1 MENTDVA
8 TNQKQKEGKKL
19 NLFRILF
26 SVLLVLAS
34 LLLGFYTGTRY
45 GLDVATNAA
54 LEFLEY
60 KSADPVEI
68 DLEQLDS
75 EPAAVYG
82 SNDADKTVR
91 VFIDLQCPSCSTF
104 MEESLKNL
112 QEDKTVRIEF
122 YDYPSD
128 SHKYARLA
136 AAYSRC
142 AVQQGV
148 DYLSYIGH
156 LNADYSEWTSMLK
169 ESNVSE
175 YLLQTA
181 IKYGADE
188 DMMNLCVIGNEVYQA
203 IDSKV
208 ANAAVLG
215 VEGTPSF
222 IIGNHLITGYVSR
235 RTFNSMMNEFS
246 N

>member
-1 MENTDVA
+1 MEKTDVA
-8 TNQKQKEGKKL
+8 STQEQKTGKKL
-19 NLFRILF
+19 DLARTVIM
-26 SVLLVLAS
+26 VLLVLAS

-60 KSADPVEI
+60 KAADPVGI
-68 DLEQLDS
+68 DLELLDS
-75 EPAAVYG
+75 EPVAVYG
-82 SNDADKTVR
+82 SDDADKTVKI
-91 VFIDLQCPSCSTF
+91 FIDLQCPSCSTF
-104 MEESLKNL
+104 TEESLKNL
-112 QEDKTVRIEF
+112 QEDKTVKIEF

-128 SHKYARLA
+128 NHKYSRLA

-142 AVQQGV
+142 AVKQGV

-188 DMMNLCVIGNEVYQA
+188 DKMNLCVIGNDVYQA
-203 IDSKV
+203 IDSNV

-235 RTFNSMMNEFS
+235 RTFNSMMKEFS

>member
-1 MENTDVA
+1 MEKTDVA
-8 TNQKQKEGKKL
+8 STPEQKTGKKL
-19 NLFRILF
+19 DLVRTII
-26 SVLLVLAS
+26 VILLVLVS

-60 KSADPVEI
+60 KAADPVEI
-68 DLEQLDS
+68 DLELLDS

-82 SNDADKTVR
+82 SDEADKTVK

-104 MEESLKNL
+104 LEESLKNL
-112 QEDKTVRIEF
+112 QEDKTVKIEF

-128 SHKYARLA
+128 NHKYSRLA

-142 AVQQGV
+142 AVKQGV

-188 DMMNLCVIGNEVYQA
+188 DKMNLCVIGNDVYQA
-203 IDSKV
+203 IDSNV

-222 IIGNHLITGYVSR
+222 IIGHHLITGYVSR
-235 RTFNSMMNEFS
+235 RTFNAMMKEFS

>member
-1 MENTDVA
+1 MEKTDVVSIPE
-8 TNQKQKEGKKL
+8 QIKGKKL
-19 NLFRILF
+19 DLSRIIF
-26 SVLLVLAS
+26 TVLLALAS

-54 LEFLEY
+54 LEFMEF
-60 KSADPVEI
+60 KAADPVEI
-68 DLEQLDS
+68 DLDKLDS

-82 SNDADKTVR
+82 SDAADKTVK

-104 MEESLKNL
+104 MEESLKNIL
-112 QEDKTVRIEF
+112 KDNSVRLEF

-128 SHKYARLA
+128 TNKFSRLA
-136 AAYSRC
+136 AAYTRC

-175 YLLQTA
+175 YLLQAA

-188 DMMNLCVIGNEVYQA
+188 DMMNLCVIGNDVYRA
-203 IDSKV
+203 IDSNV
-208 ANAAVLG
+208 ANASMLG
-215 VEGTPSF
+215 IEGTPSF
-222 IIGNHLITGYVSR
+222 IIGNHLVTGYVSR
-235 RTFNSMMNEFS
+235 RTFNSMMNEFGK
-246 N
+246 